1 MTQSVRAQ
9 LFYYSQLSLDVVFSF
24 ICFFEYISFIG
35 VDLYRFDAIG
45 LLQSLVYY
53 ISSYSTRLSTP
64 IELYWQDN
72 PRKNK
77 NTDTH

>member
-45 LLQSLVYY
+45 LL
-53 ISSYSTRLSTP
+53 
-64 IELYWQDN
+64 
-72 PRKNK
+72 
-77 NTDTH
+77 